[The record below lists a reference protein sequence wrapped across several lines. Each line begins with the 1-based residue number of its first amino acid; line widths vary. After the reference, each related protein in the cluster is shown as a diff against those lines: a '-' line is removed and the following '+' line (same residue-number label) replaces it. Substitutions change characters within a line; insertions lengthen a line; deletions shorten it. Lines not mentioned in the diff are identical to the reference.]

1 MQIRLPLVV
10 FTFLLAAAPLAAQVK
25 APLAREYADTLAW
38 SAGDTLRLSRGFIQ
52 SGDFSITFDPPLVL
66 DAAGTTPDST
76 DISID
81 RRNGVLRFSPRLRA
95 AADSGRVHRDSA
107 SSDTAYSETAYRDTA
122 FSDMAYRV
130 VVRYRALPF
139 RILPSWR
146 QRELVTRRDSG
157 GGDARMRYAALSQPL
172 DMESI
177 FGSELEKS
185 GYIGRGFTVGSNRDL
200 NINSGFRLQLA
211 GKLSEDITVTGA
223 LTDENTPIQPEG
235 NTRTIQEL
243 DKVFITIAGRNL
255 SATLGDF
262 NLRYEDSEFGR
273 YNRKLSG
280 VLGEGRF
287 GGTDPA
293 SADATAAGSTG
304 AGSTETG
311 VRGTSAS
318 MSYATLKGT
327 WHSLQFNG
335 IDGVQGPYR
344 LTGRNGEQPVLVLA
358 GTEKVFVDGVEMTR
372 GGNHDYVIEYA
383 SGELFF
389 TPRRLVTAY
398 SRITVDYEY
407 AERQYVR
414 SLLTANSSTAL
425 AGDRLSLTA
434 RYIREADDQDNP
446 IDLEFSDGDRA
457 VLTAAGDDAT
467 AASQSGARYV
477 GYDTARASGGGQYVR
492 TDTLIAGNP
501 YTIYRYSPGSDS
513 ATWSLSFSFVGQG
526 GGDYRRRTVGT
537 FEFAGIGRG
546 DYAPLRLLPLPRLH
560 QLVDLR
566 LSAAPVDAL
575 RISGELGVSALDR
588 NRFSADGDGDNA
600 GSAWTFGARWTP
612 SLSHANDLDLHFRYR
627 DVASAFNAIDRI
639 NDIEF
644 GRKWDLQTAATE
656 RERIAEGGVAWSP
669 WTPLQVH
676 GGFGSMRRGDFS
688 SLRLEGG
695 MDIARGADSSL
706 PDLRWRIEH
715 IASDDAGGAATGRP
729 QSGSW
734 LRQQGEASYALAFAT
749 PRLRFEQEHRE
760 NRDIGADSLLFTS
773 LAFVDIRPGIL
784 FPAFWNMTFSADVGV
799 RMEDVPL
806 DGALARQS
814 VDLLQQY
821 GWALRPWKDLSSS
834 VTVTVRDRRY
844 SEDFRARGSK
854 DIQTILTRAEARYA
868 PFNGGVQ
875 TDLLYEVSTER
886 TSRLQRVF
894 LNVPWGQ
901 GSYEYR
907 GDLNANGVQDE
918 EEFEPTRFEGDY
930 VLLTIPTDE
939 LFPVIDLKSSLRLR
953 LRPDRI
959 FRDDA
964 GAPPWL
970 EALRALSSETFVRID
985 EKSEEENTSDIYL
998 LHLGHFLDDSTTLRG
1013 FQNIRQDL
1021 FLFERSPAFSLRLRF
1036 DQRDGFSQ
1044 FAMGN
1049 ERSYRR
1055 ERSLRIK
1062 TQLVREIG
1070 LQADAIFLDDAL
1082 RTAAAS
1088 SRARDIVSANFVG
1101 DLSYRPWKDVE
1112 IGLVVDSKTA
1122 TDSWPDAPVTAD
1134 ITTLMLRSVTAFPGP
1149 GRLRVEIE
1157 RSTVTFATEID
1168 RFPFELT
1175 DGRAEGTSWVW
1186 RVNFDYRLTSF
1197 MQATL
1202 SYLGRSETER
1212 AVMHTARAEVKAF
1225 F

>member
-1 MQIRLPLVV
+1 VLFR
-10 FTFLLAAAPLAAQVK
+10 FTIIAFAFFLAAAPLAAQEDAHRPQD
-25 APLAREYADTLAW
+25 APRTRDALSREFADTLVW
-38 SAGDTLRLSRGFIQ
+38 RAGDSLQLSHGFIR
-52 SGDFSITFDPPLVL
+52 SADLALSFIPPLKL
-66 DAAGTTPDST
+66 DSADTRPDST
-76 DISID
+76 DIMLD
-81 RRNGVLRFSPRLRA
+81 RRTGTLRFTPRVHA
-95 AADSGRVHRDSA
+95 AADPGV
-107 SSDTAYSETAYRDTA
+107 T
-122 FSDMAYRV
+122 YRV
-130 VVRYRALPF
+130 VTRYRALPF
-139 RILPSWR
+139 RILPSFR
-146 QRELVTRRDSG
+146 RRELVTRRDSG
-157 GGDARMRYAALSQPL
+157 GALDVRTRYAAPTQPL
-172 DMESI
+172 SMESI

-200 NINSGFRLQLA
+200 NISSGFRLQLA
-211 GKLSEDITVTGA
+211 GKLSDEITVTGA
-223 LTDENTPIQPEG
+223 LTDESTPIQPEG

-243 DKVFITIAGRNL
+243 DKVFINIAGRNL

-262 NLRYEDSEFGR
+262 NLRYADSEFGR

-287 GGTDPA
+287 GGAEAPA
-293 SADATAAGSTG
+293 SDAAMAGSP
-304 AGSTETG
+304 
-311 VRGTSAS
+311 GTSDRGAIAS
-318 MSYATLKGT
+318 VSYATLKGT

-358 GTEKVFVDGVEMTR
+358 GTERVYVDGVEMTR
-372 GGNHDYVIEYA
+372 GENHDYVIEYA

-398 SRITVDYEY
+398 ARITVDYEY

-414 SLLTANSSTAL
+414 SLLTANSSAAL
-425 AGDRLSLTA
+425 AGDRLSFTA
-434 RYIREADDQDNP
+434 RYIREADDEDNP
-446 IDLEFSDGDRA
+446 IDLEFSDEDRI
-457 VLTAAGDDAT
+457 VLAAAGDDAT
-467 AASQSGARYV
+467 AAARSGVQYV
-477 GYDTARASGGGQYVR
+477 GYDTARAAGRGQYVR
-492 TDTLIAGNP
+492 ADTLIAGSP
-501 YTIYRYSPGSDS
+501 YTLYRYSPGADS

-526 GGDYRRRTVGT
+526 NGDYSRKTVGT

-560 QLVDLR
+560 QLVDLQFA
-566 LSAAPVDAL
+566 AAPVEEL

-588 NRFSADGDGDNA
+588 NRASAIGDGDDT
-600 GSAWTFGARWTP
+600 GSAWTLGARWSP
-612 SLSHANDLDLHFRYR
+612 ALLRKRDLDLHFRYR
-627 DVASAFNAIDRI
+627 EVASTFSPIDRI

-644 GRKWDLQTAATE
+644 ARKWDLRSAAAE
-656 RERIAEGGVAWSP
+656 RERIAEGGAAWSP
-669 WTPLQVH
+669 WSPLRVQ

-695 MDIARGADSSL
+695 ADLARGADSSL
-706 PDLRWRIEH
+706 PDLRWHIEH
-715 IASDDAGGAATGRP
+715 IASDATAGSVSGRGQTGR
-729 QSGSW
+729 W
-734 LRQQGEASYALAFAT
+734 LRQQGEASYTLAFAT

-760 NRDIGADSLLFTS
+760 NRDSGSDSLLFTS
-773 LAFVDIRPGIL
+773 LAFVDVRPGIL
-784 FPAFWNMTFSADVGV
+784 FPAFWNMTLSADVGV
-799 RMEDVPL
+799 RTEDVPL
-806 DGALARQS
+806 DGALVRQS

-821 GWALRPWKDLSSS
+821 GWSLRPWNDLSSA

-844 SEDFRARGSK
+844 SDAFHVRGSK
-854 DIQTILTRAEARYA
+854 DVQTILTRAEARYA
-868 PFNGGVQ
+868 PFSGGVQ

-901 GSYEYR
+901 GSYEYT
-907 GDLNANGVQDE
+907 GDLNGNGVQDE

-930 VLLTIPTDE
+930 VLLMIPTDE

-953 LRPDRI
+953 LRPDR
-959 FRDDA
+959 FLRAEA
-964 GAPPWL
+964 GAPLWR

-1013 FQNIRQDL
+1013 FQNFRQDL
-1021 FLFERSPAFSLRLRF
+1021 FLFERGPAFSLRLRF

-1055 ERSLRIK
+1055 ERSLRVK

-1088 SRARDIVSANFVG
+1088 SRAREIVSANFVG
-1101 DLSYRPWKDVE
+1101 DFSYRPWKDVE
-1112 IGLVVDSKTA
+1112 IGFVVDSKTA
-1122 TDSWPDAPVTAD
+1122 TDSWPDVPVTAD
-1134 ITTLMLRSVTAFPGP
+1134 ISSLTLRSVTAFTGP
-1149 GRLRVEIE
+1149 GRLRIEVE
-1157 RSTVTFATEID
+1157 RSTVTFNTEID

-1175 DGRAEGTSWVW
+1175 DGRVEGTSWVW

-1212 AVMHTARAEVKAF
+1212 AVLHTARAEVKAF